1 MFWRSALNIHVCYT
15 RTLLK
20 TGQAVQRSSP
30 CGNLY
35 AVDERHT
42 KTGDSQKK
50 PAPSALPR
58 HKIPRAVPVTPP
70 LWPSR
75 ALGHLPAQRCLP
87 LSTLLCSCRLPA
99 ASRRLASH
107 AGALV
112 LVAKVLYVWPFL
124 QSPFLCPTSRVQD
137 CLPCLRPAVGWRAAR
152 QAPIPCPGSPQS
164 SALSLHCCLR
174 EEGFSFV

>member
-1 MFWRSALNIHVCYT
+1 M
-15 RTLLK
+15 
-20 TGQAVQRSSP
+20 QRSSSY
-30 CGNLY
+30 GNLY

-152 QAPIPCPGSPQS
+152 QAAIPCPGSPQS

>member
-20 TGQAVQRSSP
+20 TGQAVQRSSSY
-30 CGNLY
+30 GNLY

-87 LSTLLCSCRLPA
+87 LSTLLCSCQP
-99 ASRRLASH
+99 LA
-107 AGALV
+107 G
-112 LVAKVLYVWPFL
+112 
-124 QSPFLCPTSRVQD
+124 
-137 CLPCLRPAVGWRAAR
+137 GW
-152 QAPIPCPGSPQS
+152 QAMRGL
-164 SALSLHCCLR
+164 LSLLPKCCMSGPSFSHLFFVPQAGCRIACPASGLLLAGEQHDKLQFPALALLR
-174 EEGFSFV
+174 ALH

>member
-1 MFWRSALNIHVCYT
+1 MRFSIFWRSALNIHMCYT
-15 RTLLK
+15 HALLK
-20 TGQAVQRSSP
+20 TGQAVQHSSP
-30 CGNLY
+30 CGSLY
-35 AVDERHT
+35 AVDERHA

-70 LWPSR
+70 VWPSW
-75 ALGHLPAQRCLP
+75 ALGHPPAQHRLP
-87 LSTLLCSCRLPA
+87 PSTLLCSCRLPA

-124 QSPFLCPTSRVQD
+124 QSLFSAPQAGCRIACPASGPLLAGEQHD
-137 CLPCLRPAVGWRAAR
+137 KLQFPALALLR
-152 QAPIPCPGSPQS
+152 
-164 SALSLHCCLR
+164 ALR
-174 EEGFSFV
+174 